1 MPRTTGSDNNKWLY
15 FIAGALIAGPI
26 GFGLYHFVGEPG
38 GSTGADVEISVSEN
52 GIHIDEN

>member
-1 MPRTTGSDNNKWLY
+1 MSRTTGSHGNKWLY

-38 GSTGADVEISVSEN
+38 ADTGADVEISVSEN
-52 GIHIDEN
+52 GIRIDEN

>member
-1 MPRTTGSDNNKWLY
+1 MSRTTGSHGNKWLY

-38 GSTGADVEISVSEN
+38 ADVEISVSEN
-52 GIHIDEN
+52 GTRIDEN